1 MSMKKKLIACLMTL
15 VVLVTGAVPFASAAA
30 DPGIELYGYNYA
42 LASVYL
48 NISSSGKAVA
58 QIESYGKP
66 NYIDRTSIVVYLE
79 KKSGSS
85 WTRVNIGTTGN
96 QWSYSTASANL
107 TTQFTHQLTSKGTY
121 RAVCKF
127 TYTGSYPGHTNES
140 VTRTATDTY

>member
-1 MSMKKKLIACLMTL
+1 MKKKLIACLMTL

-48 NISSSGKAVA
+48 TISSSGKAV
-58 QIESYGKP
+58 IDIKSYGKP
-66 NYIDRTSIVVYLE
+66 AYIDRTSIVVYLE

-96 QWSYSTASANL
+96 QWSYSTSSTNL
-107 TTQFTHQLTSKGTY
+107 TTQYTHQLTSKGTY

-127 TYTGSYPGHTNES
+127 TYTGSYPGHVNES
-140 VTRTATDTY
+140 TTKTATDTY